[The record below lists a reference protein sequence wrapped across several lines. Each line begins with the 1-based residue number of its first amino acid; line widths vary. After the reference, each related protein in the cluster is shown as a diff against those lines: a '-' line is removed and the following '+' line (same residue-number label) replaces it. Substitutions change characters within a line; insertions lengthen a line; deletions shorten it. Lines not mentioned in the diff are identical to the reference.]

1 MAAPRQGR
9 EQERDDPAIKLFGRT
24 IPLHLQPSA
33 AAAAEEEEE
42 VMTKLADDVKNNDD
56 IPLVPDKPLIVEDI
70 PFCSNGSKKNDLHA
84 IGRQDGRMETNSRTE
99 DVKTEPD
106 GSVPEKILKKPDKIL
121 LCPRCNSME
130 TKFCYFNNYN
140 VHQPRHFCRNCQR
153 YWTAGGA
160 MRNVPVGA
168 GRRRNKHA
176 SHYRQ
181 TMMPC
186 SNIIA
191 TGDVSDVV
199 HHQAITL
206 ESSVPQGTLKENEAT
221 TKFGSEV
228 SVCKSSASIL
238 DTREPN
244 NNDLVPLTSGD
255 NKEEKS
261 CASSV
266 AVSENLMPDN
276 VITKEPNNRSG
287 CCNGVALPYP
297 AGPSLVLPWSL
308 GWNSVAV
315 MAATHQS
322 TQPVLGL
329 EDRIPCPASWPLLPI
344 APAPG
349 ICAPVVPIPLVP
361 PLWSCFPGWPNG
373 IWNSQCPG
381 SNSTTVSST
390 PPNKISCSANNS
402 LALGKHS
409 REESLQEE
417 EKTRN
422 NLWVPKTLRIDDPAE
437 AAKSSIWATLGIKP
451 DDKGIFKSFQ
461 SNVPKNGT
469 APESPQAL
477 QANPAALSR
486 SQSFQETT

>member
-1 MAAPRQGR
+1 MAALRQG
-9 EQERDDPAIKLFGRT
+9 DNPAIKLFGRT
-24 IPLHLQPSA
+24 IPLLLDPA
-33 AAAAEEEEE
+33 AAAAADEDE
-42 VMTKLADDVKNNDD
+42 VMPNLGNGVKTNNDL
-56 IPLVPDKPLIVEDI
+56 PLVSDKLLIVKGI
-70 PFCSNGSKKNDLHA
+70 PFCPNNSKKNDLQG
-84 IGRQDGRMETNSRTE
+84 ISRPDGRIEIDSMTE

-121 LCPRCNSME
+121 PCPRCNSME

-168 GRRRNKHA
+168 GRRRNKHVLK
-176 SHYRQ
+176 YRQ
-181 TMMPC
+181 AMMTCNNTVAP
-186 SNIIA
+186 
-191 TGDVSDVV
+191 GDVSDVV
-199 HHQAITL
+199 HHQVITHG
-206 ESSVPQGTLKENEAT
+206 SSLLPATLKENET
-221 TKFGSEV
+221 PTEFISEV
-228 SVCKSSASIL
+228 PPCKSSASIL
-238 DTREPN
+238 DIGEPN
-244 NNDLVPLTSGD
+244 DTDLVPLASGD

-266 AVSENLMPDN
+266 VVSSCSENLMPDN
-276 VITKEPNNRSG
+276 AIMKEPNNRSG
-287 CCNGVALPYP
+287 CCNGVALPFPTGP
-297 AGPSLVLPWSL
+297 ALVLPWSL
-308 GWNSVAV
+308 GWNSVAL
-315 MAATHQS
+315 MPATQCS

-329 EDRIPCPASWPLLPI
+329 KDGIPCPPSWPPQLMV
-344 APAPG
+344 PAPG
-349 ICAPVVPIPLVP
+349 ICTPVVPIPLVP

-373 IWNSQCPG
+373 MWNAQCPG
-381 SNSTTVSST
+381 GNTTVLPST
-390 PPNKISCSANNS
+390 APNKISCSGSSS
-402 LALGKHS
+402 LVLGKHS

-422 NLWVPKTLRIDDPAE
+422 YLWVPKTLRIDDPAE

-461 SNVPKNGT
+461 PNVAKNGT

-477 QANPAALSR
+477 QANPAAFSR